1 MKHIKLFENFDRSSI
16 DDICKKYNIT
26 NYTINEDGSIDVDG
40 DIRICDTDLTK
51 LPLKFG
57 KVSGNFDCCRNKLM
71 SLDGCPSYVERTF
84 NCDRNKLTNL
94 IGCPS
99 YVGGNF
105 YCREN
110 KLTSLE
116 GCPKCVSGWFIC
128 THNKLT
134 SFDGC
139 PRYVG
144 GDFFCNY
151 NNIRSL
157 SGLSVDLMGELYPS
171 PNLKYIYN
179 ILKNHL
185 EYINNFYD
193 FNIITDLGIGRQ
205 DLNLKRLNKFID
217 LYDLGELSDV
227 VLNNLKIYY
236 NVI

>member
-1 MKHIKLFENFDRSSI
+1 MKHIKLFENFKEESI

-26 NYTINEDGSIDVDG
+26 NYTINEDGSIDVDS

-84 NCDRNKLTNL
+84 NCDTN
-94 IGCPS
+94 
-99 YVGGNF
+99 N
-105 YCREN
+105 
-110 KLTSLE
+110 LTSLE

-217 LYDLGELSDV
+217 LYDLEELSDV